1 MKENIVLIGYMGSGK
16 TTIGQALADKLSYQF
31 LDTDAYIEEEQNTTI
46 SHIFTEYGEEYFRNM
61 ETATIE
67 NLEKNTNHSIVSTG
81 GGLPLRECNGAILQ
95 KMGFVVFLSV
105 KKETVLKRLEGD
117 TQRPL
122 LQGDN
127 VVQKME
133 EMLHFRNPIYE
144 YTAHLKVEVD
154 NKTVEEITEEIYR
167 NYMIM
172 TGQDEKKEEGKEK
185 NEGVRTGKM

>member
-1 MKENIVLIGYMGSGK
+1 MKENIILIGYMGSGK

-31 LDTDAYIEEEQNTTI
+31 LDTDAYIEEKQNTTI
-46 SHIFTEYGEEYFRNM
+46 SNIFEEYGEEYFRNI
-61 ETATIE
+61 ETKTIE
-67 NLEKNTNHSIVSTG
+67 DMEKNTNHSIVSTG
-81 GGLPLRECNGAILQ
+81 GGLPLRECNGAILK

-105 KKETVLKRLEGD
+105 KKEIVLKRLEGD

-127 VVQKME
+127 VEQKME

-154 NKTVEEITEEIYR
+154 NKTVEEIAEEICR
-167 NYMIM
+167 NYVIM
-172 TGQDEKKEEGKEK
+172 TELGGEEEGGRSE
-185 NEGVRTGKM
+185 E

>member
-81 GGLPLRECNGAILQ
+81 GGLPLRERNGAVLQ

-127 VVQKME
+127 VEQKME

-172 TGQDEKKEEGKEK
+172 TGQDEKKEEGK
-185 NEGVRTGKM
+185 

>member
-1 MKENIVLIGYMGSGK
+1 MGAGK

-46 SHIFTEYGEEYFRNM
+46 SHIFMEYGEEYFRNM

-67 NLEKNTNHSIVSTG
+67 NLEKNMNHNIVSTG

-127 VVQKME
+127 VEQKME

-154 NKTVEEITEEIYR
+154 NKTVEEITEEIYH

-172 TGQDEKKEEGKEK
+172 MGQDEKKEEGKEK

>member
-1 MKENIVLIGYMGSGK
+1 MGSGK

-46 SHIFTEYGEEYFRNM
+46 SHIFAEYGEEYFRNM

-127 VVQKME
+127 VEQKME
-133 EMLHFRNPIYE
+133 EMLRFRNPIYE

-172 TGQDEKKEEGKEK
+172 TGQDEKKEEGK
-185 NEGVRTGKM
+185 

>member
-81 GGLPLRECNGAILQ
+81 GGLPLRERNGAVLQ
-95 KMGFVVFLSV
+95 KMGFVVFFSV